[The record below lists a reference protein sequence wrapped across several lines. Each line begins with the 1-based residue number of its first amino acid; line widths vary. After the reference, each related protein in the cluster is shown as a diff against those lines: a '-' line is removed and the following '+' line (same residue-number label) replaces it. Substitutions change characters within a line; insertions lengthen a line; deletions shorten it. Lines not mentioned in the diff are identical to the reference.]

1 MASAISSLGIGSGV
15 LTADVIDKLK
25 TVDEN
30 ATIKPLETK
39 ISLNSQKQESSKLLS
54 SYMNLLKSNTS
65 TLKYDTIFYKN
76 SVSVSG
82 NAGVTIDSG
91 ASIPSFTLET
101 TTLAKKDITKL
112 GAMADKDTTPVAN
125 NSGVLKINN
134 FEIPYT
140 STTTLTD
147 LSQSI
152 NDIAG
157 SKVSSSI
164 LKSADGKY
172 NLVISSKETGSAQAI
187 TITDT
192 DDGTS
197 GSGSLDSALFAAY
210 DSNTNPYGYEKIQT
224 ASDATFKYNGITMT
238 RSSNTI
244 DDITSGLHITL
255 KKESDSS
262 NVTINSDYSDITSA
276 IESFVKNYNTLTSN
290 LYDMTTYNKDT
301 GMQGVFNDDT
311 FVKAIPRELS
321 KAIFAVDNNG
331 DSLANYGISITQDG
345 TMSFDKTVLEKKLKD
360 NADSVRL
367 FFSGGTDTKGNTVK
381 GVFTSIDET
390 LASYTD
396 SGKFLSKFET
406 SLKDEATKLTKNK
419 TASQASIDAK
429 YDLMSTRFAQY
440 DAMINRI
447 NSQFSS
453 LKMMIDA
460 QANSSN

>member
-1 MASAISSLGIGSGV
+1 
-15 LTADVIDKLK
+15 
-25 TVDEN
+25 
-30 ATIKPLETK
+30 
-39 ISLNSQKQESSKLLS
+39 
-54 SYMNLLKSNTS
+54 
-65 TLKYDTIFYKN
+65 
-76 SVSVSG
+76 
-82 NAGVTIDSG
+82 
-91 ASIPSFTLET
+91 
-101 TTLAKKDITKL
+101 
-112 GAMADKDTTPVAN
+112 
-125 NSGVLKINN
+125 
-134 FEIPYT
+134 
-140 STTTLTD
+140 
-147 LSQSI
+147 
-152 NDIAG
+152 
-157 SKVSSSI
+157 
-164 LKSADGKY
+164 
-172 NLVISSKETGSAQAI
+172 
-187 TITDT
+187 
-192 DDGTS
+192 
-197 GSGSLDSALFAAY
+197 
-210 DSNTNPYGYEKIQT
+210 
-224 ASDATFKYNGITMT
+224 MT

-301 GMQGVFNDDT
+301 GMQGVFNDYT
-311 FVKAIPRELS
+311 FVKAMPRELS

-419 TASQASIDAK
+419 TALQASIDAK